1 MEDKMTQY
9 YLELNQNSSY
19 LINNSDVIITSGVNN
34 ALPCLFISDLTFNR
48 SALGVNARFSG
59 SIYYSLNAK
68 NQDKQAISY
77 EQYYLPEDIVKQLG
91 NVDVSGVNTFNIID
105 NISLMLCQ
113 YLKTLKVI
121 FPNGDITEN
130 FIFENWTIKTV

>member
-91 NVDVSGVNTFNIID
+91 NFDVSGVNTFNIID

>member
-1 MEDKMTQY
+1 MTQY
-9 YLELNQNSSY
+9 CLELNQNSNY
-19 LINNSDVIITSGVNN
+19 LISNSDVIITSGVNN
-34 ALPCLFISDLTFNR
+34 ALPCLLISDLIFSR
-48 SALGVNARFSG
+48 SELGVNARFSG

-68 NQDKQAISY
+68 NQNKQAIFY
-77 EQYYLPEDIVKQLG
+77 EQYYVPEDIVEQLEI
-91 NVDVSGVNTFNIID
+91 VDVSGVNTFNIID

-121 FPNGDITEN
+121 LPNGDITEN

>member
-1 MEDKMTQY
+1 MTQY

-48 SALGVNARFSG
+48 SVLGVNARFSG

-77 EQYYLPEDIVKQLG
+77 EQYYVPEDIVEQLG
-91 NVDVSGVNTFNIID
+91 LVDVSGIDTFNIID
-105 NISLMLCQ
+105 NIQLMLYQ